1 MLHCKNDCMKTI
13 IKIFAGIL
21 FIFLIE
27 NKIQAQQVQLI
38 TEGKDASLRGLSVVN
53 NRIIWVSGS
62 NGTVGRSLD
71 SGHTW
76 KWVTIKGFEKTDFRD
91 IEAFDE
97 TTAVIMGIGEPAYIL
112 RTADAGDSWKVVYE
126 NKTKGMFLDAME
138 FWNEMSGIVIGD
150 PVDGKIFIAR
160 SFNGGISWRALP
172 YSNYPI
178 ADSGEAMFASS
189 GTNIRKLNKQEAVF
203 VTGGTKSRLFI
214 RDKKIDLPILQGK
227 ESTGAN
233 SMAVK
238 DKKTMI
244 IVGGDFNM
252 KDATEKNCIITT
264 NGGNSFK
271 TPSTPPNGYR
281 SCIEYLEKNKWIC
294 CGLNGVDISEDDG
307 DTWKAISK
315 EGFNVCRKAKEGDAV
330 FLAGKGGKIGKLIN
344 NVQ

>member
-1 MLHCKNDCMKTI
+1 MRTNFLLLLI
-13 IKIFAGIL
+13 ICLSISFFAKGQMVKVLTTHEKI
-21 FIFLIE
+21 
-27 NKIQAQQVQLI
+27 
-38 TEGKDASLRGLSVVN
+38 SLRGLSVPDDKN
-53 NRIIWVSGS
+53 IWVSGS
-62 NGTVGRSLD
+62 NGTVGRSAD
-71 SGHTW
+71 GGETW
-76 KWVTIKGFEKTDFRD
+76 KWFTVKGFEKTDFRD
-91 IEAFDE
+91 IEAFDGMN
-97 TTAVIMGIGEPAYIL
+97 ALIMGIAAPAYIL
-112 RTADAGDSWKVVYE
+112 RTIDGGENWEVVYE
-126 NKTKGMFLDAME
+126 NKTNGMFLDAME

-150 PVDGKIFIAR
+150 PVGGKIFIAR

-172 YSNYPI
+172 YNNYPI

-233 SMAVK
+233 SIAVK

-244 IVGGDFNM
+244 IVGGDFNT

-281 SCIEYLEKNKWIC
+281 SCVEYLEKNKWIC

-307 DTWKAISK
+307 NNWKAISQD
-315 EGFNVCRKAKEGDAV
+315 GFNVCRKAKEGNAV

-344 NVQ
+344 DVQ